1 MSFIHV
7 VFEIFRHILGMAWK
21 VGWGLV
27 LGFAV
32 SGAIQAFISKA
43 RISEHLGK
51 VSLRSIALAAGF
63 GAASSSCS
71 YAAASMS
78 KSLYQKGA
86 HIVTATAF
94 LFASTNL
101 VLEIGLVIWVL
112 LGWRFVVAEFAGGML
127 LIGVVAVLLNWFAP
141 RRVFEQARR
150 HLDEAGPGGGHEHD
164 HGQGEETLPL
174 RGILTFKGVR
184 AMAHYYAMDFRMV
197 GKDIILGL
205 AIAGTLAAVVPREW
219 WATLFLAGHSG
230 GQPGFWVSIEN
241 AVVGPV
247 IAILSFVCSVGNI
260 PLAAV
265 LWNGGIAFGGVVA
278 FIFADLVT
286 IPMVL
291 VYRRYYGW
299 RPALVYA
306 GYMLLTMIITAIIVD
321 YVFRAVGLAPA
332 TVPLSAPSIQ
342 GARYFAWDYTTFLNI
357 VILPLGA
364 WLGWVGWHKRKTGHS
379 DDGGHEGHA
388 AHAGS

>member
-1 MSFIHV
+1 MLGIALQIVHD
-7 VFEIFRHILGMAWK
+7 ILGMAWK

-27 LGFAV
+27 LGFAI
-32 SGAIQAFISKA
+32 SGAIQTFVSKA
-43 RISEHLGK
+43 KIAEHLGT
-51 VSLRSIALAAGF
+51 VSLRSVALAAGF

-112 LGWRFVVAEFAGGML
+112 MGWRFVVAEFFGGVL
-127 LIGVVAVLLNWFAP
+127 LIAVVTVLLNWFAP
-141 RRVFEQARR
+141 QKVFKDARR
-150 HLDEAGPGGGHEHD
+150 HLERAESESGHD
-164 HGQGEETLPL
+164 HGGDTLPL
-174 RGILTFKGVR
+174 RSILTFKGVR
-184 AMAHYYAMDFRMV
+184 ALARYYAMDFRMV
-197 GKDIILGL
+197 GKDIVLGL
-205 AIAGTLAAVVPREW
+205 VIAGTLAAVVPREW
-219 WATLFLAGHSG
+219 WATLFLSSHGGGHPS
-230 GQPGFWVSIEN
+230 FWVSLEN

-265 LWNGGIAFGGVVA
+265 LWNGGISFGGVVA

-286 IPMVL
+286 VPMIL

-299 RPALVYA
+299 RPALVYS
-306 GYMLLTMIITAIIVD
+306 GYLLLTMIVTALMVE
-321 YVFRAVGLAPA
+321 YVFRWVGLAPE
-332 TVPLSAPSIQ
+332 TVAAGSPGILT
-342 GARYFAWDYTTFLNI
+342 GDYFAWDYTTFINI
-357 VILPLGA
+357 VVLPFGV
-364 WLGWVGWHKRKTGHS
+364 WLGWVGSRKRGGHQHGAHEH
-379 DDGGHEGHA
+379 GGHEHGGHE
-388 AHAGS
+388 HEG

>member
-1 MSFIHV
+1 MHV
-7 VFEIFRHILGMAWK
+7 VVDIVHHILGMAWK

-27 LGFAV
+27 LGFAI
-32 SGAIQAFISKA
+32 SGAIQAFVSKS
-43 RISEHLGK
+43 RIAEHLGT
-51 VSLRSIALAAGF
+51 VSLRSVLLASGF

-112 LGWRFVVAEFAGGML
+112 MGWRFVAAEFFGGML
-127 LIGVVAVLLNWFAP
+127 LIAVVTILLNWFAP
-141 RRVFEQARR
+141 RKVFQDARR
-150 HLDEAGPGGGHEHD
+150 HLENAEGAHDHEH
-164 HGQGEETLPL
+164 GGETLPL
-174 RGILTFKGVR
+174 RSILTFKGVR
-184 AMAHYYAMDFRMV
+184 AMARYFAMDFRMV

-205 AIAGTLAAVVPREW
+205 VIAGTLAALVPREW
-219 WATLFLAGHSG
+219 WATLFLSGQGGGHPS
-230 GQPGFWVSIEN
+230 FWVSLEN

-265 LWNGGIAFGGVVA
+265 LWGGGISFGGVVA

-286 IPMVL
+286 IPMIL

-299 RPALVYA
+299 RPALVYS
-306 GYMLLTMIITAIIVD
+306 GYLLATMIATALMVEYI
-321 YVFRAVGLAPA
+321 FRAVGLAPE
-332 TVPLSAPSIQ
+332 LMSSSSAGIAS
-342 GARYFAWDYTTFLNI
+342 ADYFAWDYTTFLNLI
-357 VILPLGA
+357 ILPAGA
-364 WLGWVGWHKRKTGHS
+364 WLGWVGSRRS
-379 DDGGHEGHA
+379 
-388 AHAGS
+388 

>member
-1 MSFIHV
+1 MSAVTIAIDIIH
-7 VFEIFRHILGMAWK
+7 HSLGMAWK

-27 LGFAV
+27 LGFAI

-43 RISEHLGK
+43 RIAEHLGK
-51 VSLRSIALAAGF
+51 VSLRSVALASGF

-71 YAAASMS
+71 YAAAAMS
-78 KSLYQKGA
+78 KSLYEKGA

-101 VLEIGLVIWVL
+101 VLEIGLIIWVL
-112 LGWRFVVAEFAGGML
+112 MGWRFVAAEFFGGVL
-127 LIGVVAVLLNWFAP
+127 LIGVVTVLLNWLAP
-141 RRVFEQARR
+141 KGVFEEARR
-150 HLDEAGPGGGHEHD
+150 HLKASEAQDHD
-164 HGQGEETLPL
+164 HGDGEDLPL
-174 RGILTFKGVR
+174 RSILTFKGVR
-184 AMAHYYAMDFRMV
+184 AVARYYAMDFRMV

-205 AIAGTLAAVVPREW
+205 VIAGVLAALVPRDV
-219 WATLFLAGHSG
+219 WATLFLSNHGGGH
-230 GQPGFWVSIEN
+230 PTFWVSLEN

-265 LWNGGIAFGGVVA
+265 LWNGGISFGGVVA

-299 RPALVYA
+299 RPALVYS
-306 GYMLLTMIITAIIVD
+306 GYLLVTMIATALMVE
-321 YVFRAVGLAPA
+321 YVFRWTGLAPE
-332 TVPLSAPSIQ
+332 TVSMSAPSIQ
-342 GARYFAWDYTTFLNI
+342 GMDYFAWDYTAFLNM

-364 WLGWVGWHKRKTGHS
+364 WLGWMGTRKGGDHGKAAGQ
-379 DDGGHEGHA
+379 GGH
-388 AHAGS
+388 GSHGGRG

>member
-1 MSFIHV
+1 MDILHIAA
-7 VFEIFRHILGMAWK
+7 EILHHILGMAWK

-27 LGFAV
+27 LGFAI
-32 SGAIQAFISKA
+32 SGAIQAFVSKA
-43 RISEHLGK
+43 RIAEHLGE
-51 VSLRSIALAAGF
+51 VSLRSVLLASGF

-112 LGWRFVVAEFAGGML
+112 MGWRFVAAEFFGGML
-127 LIGVVAVLLNWFAP
+127 LIGVVTVLLKWFAP
-141 RRVFEQARR
+141 RKVFEDARR
-150 HLDEAGPGGGHEHD
+150 HLERARDEEGHEHD
-164 HGQGEETLPL
+164 HGGGTLPL
-174 RGILTFKGVR
+174 RSILTFKGVR
-184 AMAHYYAMDFRMV
+184 AMARYYAMDFRMV

-205 AIAGTLAAVVPREW
+205 VIAGTLAALVPREW
-219 WATLFLAGHSG
+219 WATLFLSSQAGGH
-230 GQPGFWVSIEN
+230 PGFWVSLEN
-241 AVVGPV
+241 AVVGPF

-265 LWNGGIAFGGVVA
+265 LWNGGISFGGVVA

-286 IPMVL
+286 IPMIL

-299 RPALVYA
+299 RPALVYS
-306 GYMLLTMIITAIIVD
+306 GYLLLTMIATALMVE
-321 YVFRAVGLAPA
+321 YVFRWVGLAPE
-332 TVPLSAPSIQ
+332 TVSLSAPSIQ
-342 GARYFAWDYTTFLNI
+342 GMDYFAWDYTTFLNI
-357 VILPLGA
+357 VVLPLGA
-364 WLGWVGWHKRKTGHS
+364 WLGWVGSRKGGGH
-379 DDGGHEGHA
+379 GGHEGHGD
-388 AHAGS
+388 HGGHESHGGS

>member
-1 MSFIHV
+1 MEFLHV
-7 VFEIFRHILGMAWK
+7 VAEIVRHILGMGWK

-78 KSLYQKGA
+78 KSLYEKGA
-86 HIVTATAF
+86 HIVTVTAF

-112 LGWRFVVAEFAGGML
+112 LGWQFVVAEFFGGVL

-141 RRVFEQARR
+141 RRIFAQARR
-150 HLDEAGPGGGHEHD
+150 HLEEAGASAHD
-164 HGQGEETLPL
+164 HQHGGETLPL
-174 RGILTFKGVR
+174 RSILTFKGVR
-184 AMAHYYAMDFRMV
+184 AMAHFYAMDFRMV
-197 GKDIILGL
+197 GRDIILGL
-205 AIAGTLAAVVPREW
+205 AIAGTLAAVVPRDW
-219 WATLFLAGHSG
+219 WATLFLASHGA
-230 GQPGFWVSIEN
+230 GQPSFWVSLEN

-247 IAILSFVCSVGNI
+247 IAILSSVCSVGNI

-278 FIFADLVT
+278 FIFSDLVT

-306 GYMLLTMIITAIIVD
+306 GYMLLTMIVTALIVE
-321 YVFRAVGLAPA
+321 YVFRWVGLAPA
-332 TVPLSAPSIQ
+332 TVSLSAPSIQ

-364 WLGWVGWHKRKTGHS
+364 WLGWVGWRKGRGHM
-379 DDGGHEGHA
+379 HEDAHAGHA
-388 AHAGS
+388 AHAG